1 MTILRNN
8 FFLKPCL
15 ALFLILVIAGQ
26 AFIAFAQFDSNETY
40 EVVVEVPVVKNDF
53 VSARKKAVKVA
64 LRTALEQDLR
74 EILGNAEFERNR
86 QEIRKILRLS
96 KDYIK
101 SYRFLESYD
110 DAERLVSHV
119 KLEVNFFQ
127 DAINKSLKRR
137 GVILGLESAKQV
149 VILINENNL
158 NPGEVTSFLDT
169 VPIAETLLSKSF
181 VEAGI
186 AVMNRDLIR
195 YEVSEKTMMSAIQGN
210 IAAAVNIG
218 STVGVD
224 IVILGNATSTT
235 VLDKKNIN
243 QKITQVGINVKV
255 ISSGQS
261 KIVAAKSDF
270 ATATKDKILT
280 SETLA
285 FHRAGKKMA
294 EFLIPAIQ
302 NYWEPESDKKKAKQ
316 GAAIHV
322 DSTPIPFG
330 DL

>member
-1 MTILRNN
+1 MRNV
-8 FFLKPCL
+8 FFLKTCL
-15 ALFLILVIAGQ
+15 GLFLTLIIVGQTLIAV
-26 AFIAFAQFDSNETY
+26 AQFDSDETY
-40 EVVVEVPVVKNDF
+40 EVIAEVPVVNNDF
-53 VSARKKAVKVA
+53 VSARKKAIKIA

-74 EILGNAEFERNR
+74 EVLGNDEFKRNR
-86 QEIRKILRLS
+86 QEIQKILRVS
-96 KDYIK
+96 KDYVK

-110 DAERLVSHV
+110 DPEQLVSYV

-137 GVILGLESAKQV
+137 GVILGLNSVRQV
-149 VILINENNL
+149 VILINESNL
-158 NPGEVTSFLDT
+158 NPEKVTSFFET

-186 AVMNRDLIR
+186 SVVSRDLIR
-195 YEVSEKTMMSAIQGN
+195 YEVSEKIMISAIQGN
-210 IAAAVNIG
+210 ISAAVSIG

-235 VLDKKNIN
+235 VIDKNNIN
-243 QKITQVGINVKV
+243 LKIVRAGINVKA
-255 ISSGQS
+255 ISSSQS
-261 KIVAAKSDF
+261 KVVAAKSDF
-270 ATATKDKILT
+270 ATVTKDENFV
-280 SETLA
+280 SETVA
-285 FHRAGKKMA
+285 FYRAGKKMT

-302 NYWEPESDKKKAKQ
+302 KYWEPESAKKMAKQ
-316 GAAIHV
+316 GPAVHV